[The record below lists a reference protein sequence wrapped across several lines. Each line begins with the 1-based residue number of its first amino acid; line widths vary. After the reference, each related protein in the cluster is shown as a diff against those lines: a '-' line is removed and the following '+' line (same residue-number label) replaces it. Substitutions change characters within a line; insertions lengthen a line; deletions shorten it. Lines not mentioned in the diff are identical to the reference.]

1 MTRPGVVRIALWLTA
16 LGLAAIIVARA
27 HYTADLSAFLPRAPT
42 ARERLLVDQLRDGPT
57 SRFILI
63 AIEDGNLAARAQLS
77 AAMVRQLRS
86 DPAFLNVNNGE
97 PLNAERDREFLF
109 DHRYLLSEGVTP
121 KRFTASGLKSAIDD
135 TVGLLASPAGLLA
148 KSLLPRDPTGETL
161 QILSQLDRTAQ
172 PHSIE
177 GVWTSADGKRALLVA
192 SMRATGSDIDAAE
205 RALQAIRGAFAKAQ
219 NAAPEPGAHSARL
232 ELTGPPVFAV
242 TSRDTIKREAIRLSL
257 LSMSLIV
264 CLLLLVYRSLVVL
277 LLGLLPVASGA
288 LAGVAA
294 VALGF
299 GAVHGITLAFG
310 ITLIGESVDYSIYLF
325 IQSRR
330 ASGAS
335 LDPERQNAALWK
347 TILLGVLTSV
357 CGFASLL
364 PSGFPGLS
372 QLGLYSITG
381 LIAAAAVTRFVLP
394 GLLPVALQIRD
405 LTPLGNMAERVL
417 WRASAWR
424 LLLGVIATVAVVVI
438 YLHRNAL
445 WNRDLSALSPVS
457 ARAQTL
463 DAKLRADVG
472 APDVSDF
479 IVVTGVNLQAML
491 RASEKV
497 AARLDPL
504 VNDQIIGGY
513 DSPTRYLPSAA
524 TQEERLA
531 SLPQSSELRARLQ
544 AATATLPVRA
554 ERLEPFI
561 EDVARAR
568 ATPLLALSDLTG
580 TSFAAGFDA
589 LTMHQREQWSSLM
602 PLHAVH
608 TGATP
613 SAAALDQVRA
623 ALENAAP
630 GHALLLNLKSESDAL
645 YSSYLSEAL
654 RLSAAGFAAIVV
666 LLMATLR
673 SVGRVARVIAPLLL
687 AVLTVAAGLLL
698 GSHSLTILHLIG
710 MLLIVAVGS
719 NYALFFDRAEAD
731 LHAGIAPLTLA
742 SLLIANATTVL
753 GFGVLAF
760 SSVPVLAALG
770 STVAPGA
777 FLALVFS
784 AALSRSRPQRRIT

>member
-232 ELTGPPVFAV
+232 EITGPPVFAV

-330 ASGAS
+330 ASSAS

-364 PSGFPGLS
+364 PSGFLGLS

-424 LLLGVIATVAVVVI
+424 LLLGVIAAVAVVVI

-463 DAKLRADVG
+463 DATLRADVG

-479 IVVTGVNLQAML
+479 IVVTGMNLQAML

-568 ATPLLALSDLTG
+568 ARPLLTLSDLQG
-580 TSFAAGFDA
+580 TSFAAGFDT

-623 ALENAAP
+623 AVENAAP

-673 SVGRVARVIAPLLL
+673 SVVRMARVIAPLLL
-687 AVLTVAAGLLL
+687 AVLTVAAGLFL
-698 GSHSLTILHLIG
+698 GGHSLTILHLIG

-784 AALSRSRPQRRIT
+784 AALSRSRPQRLIT